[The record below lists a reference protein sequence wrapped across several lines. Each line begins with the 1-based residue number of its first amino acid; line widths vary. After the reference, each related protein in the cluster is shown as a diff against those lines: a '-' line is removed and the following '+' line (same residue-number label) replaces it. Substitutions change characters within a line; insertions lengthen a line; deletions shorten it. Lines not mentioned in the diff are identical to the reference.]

1 MSLNDIQVKQGCF
14 SRQVAFPDGTSVP
27 AIGQG
32 TWFMGENPDRAKQEI
47 DALRLGIELGM
58 AVVDTAEMYGS
69 GGAELLVGKALEP
82 IRDQAFLVSKVLP
95 YNADK
100 KKMVVACEASLKRL
114 KTDYLDLYLLHW
126 RGNIPFVETIE
137 AMEKLVAQG
146 KIKRWGVSN
155 LDTVDMQE
163 LWDITDGKHCMVNQ
177 VLYHLGSRGIEYDL
191 VPWCKGHHIPIMA
204 YCPIAQGGS
213 LRQGLM
219 NHPNVI
225 NIAESKHCTPAQLLL
240 AWCIRQGNVIAI
252 PKAST
257 TDHVLQNAQA
267 ASLKLTMEEL
277 TLLDNAFSPPLKK
290 MHLDIV

>member
-1 MSLNDIQVKQGCF
+1 MSLNDIQVKQGDF
-14 SRQVAFPDGTSVP
+14 LRQVIFPDGTSVP

-32 TWFMGENPDRAKQEI
+32 TWFMGENPNKAKQEI

-58 AVVDTAEMYGS
+58 TVIDTAEMYGS
-69 GGAELLVGKALEP
+69 GGAERIVGKALEN

-100 KKMVVACEASLKRL
+100 KKMMQACEASLKRL
-114 KTDYLDLYLLHW
+114 NTDYLDLYLLHW
-126 RGNIPFVETIE
+126 RGSVPLTETVE
-137 AMEKLVAQG
+137 AMEMLVTQG

-155 LDTVDMQE
+155 FDTVDMQE
-163 LWDITDGKHCMVNQ
+163 VWEIAKGNHCMVNQ

-191 VPWCKGHHIPIMA
+191 LPWCKEHYIPIMA

-219 NHPNVI
+219 NHPSVLNL
-225 NIAESKHCTPAQLLL
+225 AETNHCTPAQLLL
-240 AWCIRQGNVIAI
+240 AWCIRHGNVVAI
-252 PKAST
+252 PKASST
-257 TDHVLQNAQA
+257 EHVIQNAQA
-267 ASLKLTMEEL
+267 ATLKLTLEEL
-277 TLLDNAFSPPLKK
+277 TVLDNAFKPPFKK